1 MVALRLLPVCLCLAL
16 TAPGGSS
23 VTGWPASE
31 PVSAVSKPASA
42 PPTESVAHYIQALLD
57 TTAAGSLRAADEY
70 RGLQAGAAV
79 RTFYGADY
87 APAWSIAPDSLN
99 TSTARA
105 LLARAAEHG
114 LSADDY
120 HLDRLLALRDSLGRT
135 RHPAAAQQARL
146 EVYLSDAV
154 LAFLRDL
161 RRGRLRPYTASV
173 GEKAAGPTAQPA
185 PVLRAA
191 LAGHN
196 VPAALRASQPANREY
211 RQLQQALVQWLAA
224 PVRPDSAARRRAQYE
239 QVALNLER
247 WRWDDIPP
255 EAEYILINLP
265 AYELEVI
272 ARDSVQR
279 RHRVVVGK
287 PETPTP
293 TLSSRLSYFT
303 LAPDWHVPQS
313 IATKE
318 ILPRLKK
325 DPGYLYRNNYR
336 LTDAQGRG
344 RNPWHINWANVTE
357 ENFNF
362 TVRQS
367 ACCDNALGNIVFRFA
382 NPYSVYLHDTPARA
396 LFKSAGRALSHGC
409 IRLQNPMLLAAYLLR
424 REGRPVQL
432 PTEDECAEMPRPRD
446 VRLNRPLP
454 LYVRYATCTAENG
467 QLRFLADVYH
477 RDEALRQAL
486 FGLRP

>member
-16 TAPGGSS
+16 IAPGGGF
-23 VTGWPASE
+23 VPGWGQEQPAS
-31 PVSAVSKPASA
+31 AVIKPAS
-42 PPTESVAHYIQALLD
+42 PRPNESVAHYIQALLD
-57 TTAAGSLRAADEY
+57 TTAAGSLRAADEH
-70 RGLQAGAAV
+70 RGLQAGATV
-79 RTFYGADY
+79 RDFYGADY
-87 APAWSIAPDSLN
+87 APAWGPAPDSLN
-99 TSTARA
+99 TSAA
-105 LLARAAEHG
+105 LSLLARAAEHG
-114 LSADDY
+114 LSAADY
-120 HLDRLLALRDSLGRT
+120 HLDLLLALRDSLGHT

-146 EVYLSDAV
+146 DVYLSDAM

-161 RRGRLRPYTASV
+161 RRGRLQPYTVSA
-173 GEKAAGPTAQPA
+173 GEKAAGPAGQPA

-196 VPAALRASQPANREY
+196 VPAALQASQPANREY
-211 RQLQQALVQWLAA
+211 RQLQQALAQWLAA
-224 PVRPDSAARRRAQYE
+224 PVQPDSAARHRAQYE
-239 QVALNLER
+239 QAALNLER
-247 WRWDDIPP
+247 WRWDDIA

-265 AYELEVI
+265 AYELQVI

-313 IATKE
+313 IATQE

-336 LTDAQGRG
+336 LTDARGQG
-344 RNPWHINWANVTE
+344 RNPWHIDWSRVTP
-357 ENFNF
+357 ENFDF
-362 TVRQS
+362 TIRQS
-367 ACCDNALGNIVFRFA
+367 GCCDNALGNIVFRFA
-382 NPYSVYLHDTPARA
+382 NPYSIYLHDTPARA
-396 LFKSAGRALSHGC
+396 LFKSSRRAFSHGC
-409 IRLQNPMLLAAYLLR
+409 IRVQNPMLLAAYLLR

-446 VRLNRPLP
+446 VRLSRPLP

-477 RDEALRQAL
+477 RDEVLRQAL

>member
-1 MVALRLLPVCLCLAL
+1 MDVLRLLPVCLCLVL
-16 TAPGGSS
+16 TAPGRGS
-23 VTGWPASE
+23 VPGWLAPESFPILINPAS
-31 PVSAVSKPASA
+31 
-42 PPTESVAHYIQALLD
+42 PPLTELVAQHIQALLD
-57 TTAAGSLRAADEY
+57 TTAAGSLRATDER

-79 RTFYGADY
+79 RAFYGADCV
-87 APAWSIAPDSLN
+87 PAWGTAPDSLN
-99 TSTARA
+99 ASAALA
-105 LLARAAEHG
+105 LLARAPEHG
-114 LSADDY
+114 LSPADY
-120 HLDRLLALRDSLGRT
+120 HLDQLLALRDSLGRA

-146 EVYLSDAV
+146 DVYLSDAV

-161 RRGRLRPYTASV
+161 RRGRLRPYTVSV
-173 GEKAAGPTAQPA
+173 GERAAGPAGQPA

-196 VPAALRASQPANREY
+196 VPAALWASQPANREY
-211 RQLQQALVQWLAA
+211 RQLQQALAQWLAA
-224 PVRPDSAARRRAQYE
+224 PVLPDSAARHQAQYE
-239 QVALNLER
+239 QAALNLER
-247 WRWDDIPP
+247 WRWDGIV

-265 AYELEVI
+265 AYELVVV

-313 IATKE
+313 IATQE
-318 ILPRLKK
+318 MLPRLKK

-336 LTDAQGRG
+336 LTDARGRG
-344 RNPWHINWANVTE
+344 RNPWHIDWSRVTP
-357 ENFNF
+357 ENFDY
-362 TVRQS
+362 TIRQS
-367 ACCDNALGNIVFRFA
+367 GCCDNALGNIVFRFA
-382 NPYSVYLHDTPARA
+382 NPYSIYLHDTPARA
-396 LFKSAGRALSHGC
+396 LFKSSRRALSHGC
-409 IRLQNPMLLAAYLLR
+409 IRLQNPMLLAAYLLH

-432 PTEDECAEMPRPRD
+432 PTEDECARMSRPRD
-446 VRLNRPLP
+446 VHLARPLP

-467 QLRFLADVYH
+467 ELRFLADVYH
-477 RDEALRQAL
+477 HDETLRQAL

>member
-1 MVALRLLPVCLCLAL
+1 MAALRFLPVCLCLAL
-16 TAPGGSS
+16 TAPGGNFVPGWEVLRPAPA
-23 VTGWPASE
+23 VT
-31 PVSAVSKPASA
+31 KPASP

-57 TTAAGSLRAADEY
+57 TTAAGSLRAADES

-79 RTFYGADY
+79 RAFFGADY
-87 APAWSIAPDSLN
+87 APAWGITPDSLN
-99 TSTARA
+99 TRDALA

-120 HLDRLLALRDSLGRT
+120 RLNQLRALRDSVGRA

-161 RRGRLRPYTASV
+161 RRGRLRPYTASA
-173 GEKAAGPTAQPA
+173 GEKAAGPAAQPA

-191 LAGHN
+191 LASHN
-196 VPAALRASQPANREY
+196 VPAALQASQPANREY
-211 RQLQQALVQWLAA
+211 RQLQQALAQWLAA
-224 PVRPDSAARRRAQYE
+224 PVLPDSAARRRAQYE

-247 WRWDDIPP
+247 WRWDDIP

-265 AYELEVI
+265 AYELEVV

-344 RNPWHINWANVTE
+344 RNPWHINWAKVTE
-357 ENFNF
+357 ENFNY

-409 IRLQNPMLLAAYLLR
+409 IRLQNPMQLAAYLLR

-467 QLRFLADVYH
+467 RLRFMADVYH
-477 RDEALRQAL
+477 RDESLRQAL